1 MKLTDWYISTKFG
14 SRLTSPDYWARSR
27 PIYDAL
33 TSAEQLEW
41 RRTRTSEALL
51 FLPLLAAILSMFAL
65 MIIDMATDTVGDRV
79 DDDIIPHWYIFTGI
93 GVAAL
98 IMGVFY
104 ITYRNGYRQRRR
116 LFPALA
122 ALRSIPRPAHV
133 SRITWSIAWDIPVS
147 PMVYVSKKQRAAG
160 HPYALAFD
168 QATDEQRIA
177 LRLSVARRFAV
188 GPALALIAMVPLGFA
203 LGYMPYLVSLL
214 AHLLTFLCCFAI
226 GFTYMHI
233 WTRRVW
239 PKHILGETPQRAEH
253 PV

>member
-116 LFPALA
+116 L
-122 ALRSIPRPAHV
+122 V
-133 SRITWSIAWDIPVS
+133 
-147 PMVYVSKKQRAAG
+147 
-160 HPYALAFD
+160 
-168 QATDEQRIA
+168 
-177 LRLSVARRFAV
+177 
-188 GPALALIAMVPLGFA
+188 
-203 LGYMPYLVSLL
+203 
-214 AHLLTFLCCFAI
+214 
-226 GFTYMHI
+226 
-233 WTRRVW
+233 
-239 PKHILGETPQRAEH
+239 
-253 PV
+253 